1 MRDDCIDHGRGHV
14 TKEGYATVRTQESRD
29 IGTCM
34 LHRVVFHRKLGY
46 LPTVV
51 MHVCDNPRCINPDH
65 LKAGDWGSNNKDR
78 AAKDRSAKVRVD
90 LRKLDYS
97 KATTIRSQ
105 LAAGVPITTLAKEY
119 NVDYKSIT
127 NIRDNKTY
135 FAGA

>member
-1 MRDDCIDHGRGHV
+1 MRDDCIDHGRAGGPQ
-14 TKEGYATVRTQESRD
+14 GYAHTREGAAPGQK
-29 IGTCM
+29 M
-34 LHRVVFHRKLGY
+34 LMHRKAFFDDTGY
-46 LPTVV
+46 LPPVV
-51 MHVCDNPRCINPDH
+51 MHTCDNPRCINPEH
-65 LKAGDWGSNNKDR
+65 LVAGDWDSNNKDR
-78 AAKDRSAKVRVD
+78 AAKGRSAKVRVD
-90 LRKLDYS
+90 LRKLDYL